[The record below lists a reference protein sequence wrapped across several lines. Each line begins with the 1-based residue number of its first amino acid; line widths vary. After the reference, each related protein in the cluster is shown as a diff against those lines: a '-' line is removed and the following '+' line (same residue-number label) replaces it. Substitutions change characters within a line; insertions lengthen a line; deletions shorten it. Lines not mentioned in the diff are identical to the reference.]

1 MIRTVNHEL
10 VHLHEVHVIV
20 HEVNFMAEFVVF
32 RSKEDTDYTFDV
44 FVAIHGDVISERFV
58 VQPVLSSFDHGALG
72 FCVTLN
78 RHSIVQ
84 QGFKMI
90 KISDEFVHGHGFD
103 AYTWEI

>member
-20 HEVNFMAEFVVF
+20 HEVNFMTELVVF
-32 RSKEDTDYTFDV
+32 RSKEDTDHTFDI
-44 FVAIHGDVISERFV
+44 FVAVHDDVIGKRFV
-58 VQPVLSSFDHGALG
+58 VQPVLSSFDHGVLG

-84 QGFKMI
+84 HGLEMI
-90 KISDEFVHGHGFD
+90 KISDELVHGHGFD
-103 AYTWEI
+103 AYTWEV